1 VREYPKD
8 RPGLTYHL
16 TTILSLALATL
27 APAASAN
34 EATALFGK
42 GNQLVQKRLF
52 EEAATQFEHALEIEP
67 GLNAARYQLAICYFA
82 LGRNDESLRQ
92 FERLKKEVGPAH
104 EVLYY
109 LGRLR
114 LLGGNEAAAIV
125 ALLPLADDPKIPDA
139 AYYLGSAYAAAGD
152 QTNGIKWLE
161 RAAQAQAH
169 DYHVHYRLARAYSS
183 AGRKADADR
192 EYALYNQYR
201 NAERETEARMR
212 ACSAALDAQAA
223 AQIAEAC
230 GHAADAN
237 DPEKL
242 VLLGQLYGDHAHYAE
257 AVEPLERAVK
267 LDPGSFD
274 AWHNLGLSYFRLK
287 RYAEAR
293 EPLEKAVRMQ
303 PDFFD
308 TLNLLGAT
316 LYVLG
321 DDRAALPVLE
331 RAHQLHPDDAQLNAA
346 LDQLRHAH

>member
-1 VREYPKD
+1 
-8 RPGLTYHL
+8 LTHHL
-16 TTILSLALATL
+16 TTILSLALASL

-34 EATALFGK
+34 EATAFLGK
-42 GNQLVQKRLF
+42 GNQLIERRLF
-52 EEAATQFEHALEIEP
+52 DEAAVQFEHALEMEP
-67 GLNAARYQLAICYFA
+67 GLKAARYQLAICYFA
-82 LGRNDESLRQ
+82 LGRNDESRRE
-92 FERLKKEVGPAH
+92 FERLKKEGGPSH

-109 LGRLR
+109 LGRLS
-114 LLGGNEAAAIV
+114 LLEGDGAAAMV
-125 ALLPLADDPKIPDA
+125 ELLPLADDPKIPDA
-139 AYYLGSAYAAAGD
+139 AYYLGLAYDAAGD
-152 QTNGIKWLE
+152 QPNGVKWLE
-161 RAAQAQAH
+161 RAAQAQSH
-169 DYHVHYRLARAYSS
+169 DYHVHYRLARLYSG

-192 EYALYNQYR
+192 EYALYNKYR
-201 NAERETEARMR
+201 DDERGNETRMR
-212 ACSAALDAQAA
+212 ACNAALDAQAA
-223 AQIAEAC
+223 AQIAETC
-230 GHAADAN
+230 GHAVDQN

-257 AVEPLERAVK
+257 AIEPLERAAK
-267 LDPGSFD
+267 LDSGSFD

-293 EPLEKAVRMQ
+293 EPLEKAAGLR

-346 LDQLRHAH
+346 LEQLRHAH

>member
-1 VREYPKD
+1 M
-8 RPGLTYHL
+8 TYHL
-16 TTILSLALATL
+16 TALFTLALAAL
-27 APAASAN
+27 AQADSVN
-34 EATALFGK
+34 EAVALLGK
-42 GNQLVQKRLF
+42 GNQFFEKRLF
-52 EEAATQFEHALEIEP
+52 DEAATQFEHALKIEP
-67 GLNAARYQLAICYFA
+67 DLHAARYQLALCYFA
-82 LGRNDESLRQ
+82 LGRNDESRREFEQ
-92 FERLKKEVGPAH
+92 FNQEAGPAH
-104 EVLYY
+104 EALYY
-109 LGRLR
+109 LGRLS
-114 LLGGNEAAAIV
+114 LLNGDGKDAIV
-125 ALLPLADDPKIPDA
+125 KLLPLAHDPKIPDA
-139 AYYLGSAYAAAGD
+139 AYYLGLAYVAASD
-152 QTNGIKWLE
+152 ETNGMKWLE
-161 RAAQAQAH
+161 RAAETQPR
-169 DYHVHYRLARAYSS
+169 DYHAHYRLARLYSG
-183 AGRKADADR
+183 AGRKSDADR

-201 NAERETEARMR
+201 NAERETEARLR
-212 ACSAALDAQAA
+212 ACSAALDAHAA

-230 GHAADAN
+230 LHVVDQN

-331 RAHQLHPDDAQLNAA
+331 HAHQLHPDDAQLNAA

>member
-1 VREYPKD
+1 M
-8 RPGLTYHL
+8 TYHL
-16 TTILSLALATL
+16 TAVLGLALAAL
-27 APAASAN
+27 AQAQSAN
-34 EATALFGK
+34 EAIALFGK
-42 GNQLVQKRLF
+42 GNQLIQKRLF
-52 EEAATQFEHALEIEP
+52 EEAATQFKHALEIEP

-82 LGRNDESLRQ
+82 LGRNDESRRE
-92 FERLKKEVGPAH
+92 FERLKKQAGPSH

-114 LLGGNEAAAIV
+114 LLEGDGAAAIV
-125 ALLPLADDPKIPDA
+125 DLLPLADDPKIPGA
-139 AYYLGSAYAAAGD
+139 AYYLGLAYDAMGD

-161 RAAQAQAH
+161 RAARAQSH
-169 DYHVHYRLARAYSS
+169 DYHVHYRLARLYSS

-223 AQIAEAC
+223 AQIAETC
-230 GHAADAN
+230 GHAADQN

-242 VLLGQLYGDHAHYAE
+242 VLLAQLYGDHAHYAE
-257 AVEPLERAVK
+257 AVQPLERAAK

-293 EPLEKAVRMQ
+293 QPLENAARLR

-321 DDRAALPVLE
+321 DDQAALPVLE

-346 LDQLRHAH
+346 LEQLRHAH

>member
-1 VREYPKD
+1 M
-8 RPGLTYHL
+8 YHL
-16 TTILSLALATL
+16 TTILSLALAL
-27 APAASAN
+27 LFPAASAD
-34 EATALFGK
+34 EAATFFGK
-42 GNQLVQKRLF
+42 GNQLLEKRLF

-67 GLNAARYQLAICYFA
+67 GLRAARYQLAICYFA
-82 LGRNDESLRQ
+82 LGRNGESLRE
-92 FERLKKEVGPAH
+92 FERLKKEAGPSH

-109 LGRLR
+109 LARLR
-114 LLGGNEAAAIV
+114 LLEGDGVAAIV
-125 ALLPLADDPKIPDA
+125 ELLPLADDPRVSDA
-139 AYYLGSAYAAAGD
+139 AYYLGLAYAEAGD

-161 RAAQAQAH
+161 RAAGTH
-169 DYHVHYRLARAYSS
+169 PRDYHVHYRLARLYSS

-192 EYALYNQYR
+192 EYALYNQHR

-223 AQIAEAC
+223 AQIAETC
-230 GHAADAN
+230 GHAADQN

-257 AVEPLERAVK
+257 AVEPLARAAK
-267 LDPGSFD
+267 LDAGSFD

-293 EPLEKAVRMQ
+293 EPLEKAAALR
-303 PDFFD
+303 PGFFD

-346 LDQLRHAH
+346 LEQLRHAN

>member
-1 VREYPKD
+1 
-8 RPGLTYHL
+8 LIFHL
-16 TTILSLALATL
+16 TTILGLALAIL

-34 EATALFGK
+34 EAAAFFGK
-42 GNQLVQKRLF
+42 GNQLLEKRLF
-52 EEAATQFEHALEIEP
+52 DEAAIQFEHALEIEP
-67 GLNAARYQLAICYFA
+67 GLTAARYQLGICYFA
-82 LGRNDESLRQ
+82 LGRNGESRRE
-92 FERLKKEVGPAH
+92 FERLKKDAGPSH

-114 LLGGNEAAAIV
+114 LLEGDGPAAIV
-125 ALLPLADDPKIPDA
+125 ELLPLADDPKVSDA
-139 AYYLGSAYAAAGD
+139 AYYLGLAYAQSGD

-161 RAAQAQAH
+161 RAEKTQAG
-169 DYHVHYRLARAYSS
+169 DYHVHYRLARLYSG
-183 AGRKADADR
+183 AGRKGDADR
-192 EYALYNQYR
+192 EYSLYNQDR
-201 NAERETEARMR
+201 NAERDTEGRMR
-212 ACSAALDAQAA
+212 ACNAALDAQAVT
-223 AQIAEAC
+223 QIAETC
-230 GHAADAN
+230 GHAADQN

-257 AVEPLERAVK
+257 AIEPLERAVK

-287 RYAEAR
+287 RYTQAR
-293 EPLEKAVRMQ
+293 EPLENAARLR